1 MSEPTTPGLVA
12 EVISIGD
19 ELTTGQRL
27 DTNSQ
32 WLSQRLADLG
42 VRVLRHTTV
51 ADDLAENVGA
61 FGEAARRVD
70 LVVAT
75 GGLGPT
81 ADDLT
86 RDAIAGAAGV
96 ALRTDP
102 DQLANVEHLF
112 RSRGRTMPP
121 QNARQAEFPVGSTP
135 IPNPGGTAPGID
147 LVMPPPA
154 RARVFALPGVPAEMR
169 QMWDLTVAPTILAML
184 PQRRV
189 ARNYLVKCFGVG
201 ESALEGMVPGLI
213 DRDREPRVGITAS
226 LGTISLRITT
236 TAEDEAACRL
246 AIEPTLAEVRAA
258 LGDLFFAEGFQGAPS
273 PDAAVAIDDF
283 DLADALLHSLRER
296 SQSVATIEAWTA
308 GQLARSLALAD
319 TTGRVFLGG
328 EVVAIS
334 AANDAEAWAADAA
347 ERLRRQQGVDYALAI
362 GPIVEES
369 RVAHSVVALAHQGG
383 VETRRSPVF
392 GHSSI
397 HHPWA
402 TKLAI
407 NLLRL
412 NLLRQQPHATTT
424 TELP

>member
-1 MSEPTTPGLVA
+1 MAPAAGPTA

-51 ADDLAENVGA
+51 ADDLAENVAA
-61 FGEAARRVD
+61 FAEASRRVD
-70 LVVAT
+70 LVIAT

-86 RDAIAGAAGV
+86 RDAIAAAAGV
-96 ALRTDP
+96 ELRLDP
-102 DQLANVEHLF
+102 AELAHVEHLF

-121 QNARQAEFPVGSTP
+121 QNVRQAEFPAGSTP

-147 LVMPPPA
+147 LVMPTER

-169 QMWDLTVAPTILAML
+169 QMWDATVAPAIEAML
-184 PQRRV
+184 PERSV

-201 ESALEGMVPGLI
+201 ESTLEGMVPGLI
-213 DRDREPRVGITAS
+213 ARDREPRVGITAS

-236 TAEDEAACRL
+236 TAADEAACRV
-246 AIEPTLAEVRAA
+246 AINPTLDGVHAA
-258 LGDLFFAEGFQGAPS
+258 LGDLIFAEGFQGGPS
-273 PDAAVAIDDF
+273 PDATVPMDDF
-283 DLADALLHSLRER
+283 DLAECVVHRLRER
-296 SQSVATIEAWTA
+296 GQSVATVECWTA

-319 TTGRVFLGG
+319 PAGGAALGG
-328 EVVAIS
+328 EVVATLPEADGEGGAVT
-334 AANDAEAWAADAA
+334 AAQ
-347 ERLRRQQGVDYALAI
+347 RVRRQRGVDFALAI
-362 GPIVEES
+362 G
-369 RVAHSVVALAHQGG
+369 RVVGDDGALQSVVVLAHKDG

-392 GHSSI
+392 GHPSI

-402 TKLAI
+402 AKLAL

-412 NLLRQQPHATTT
+412 HLRASRKRD
-424 TELP
+424 EGDEGR